1 MPLRRTPLLAGLAA
15 AILTTAPALAK
26 EKIAVFDFQLAN
38 LAQLPPTS
46 ADQARLPR
54 LSDMLRQE
62 LSDSGK
68 YEIVPI
74 TDKVKQEVAKA
85 APLRDCGGCAVDFA
99 KELGAD
105 TAVTGQIQKV
115 SDLILNINLYFKK
128 VDSDGAGDRDQRRHP
143 RRQRRFVQPRRQV
156 HREAQRAE
164 GIGLDALALPRT
176 LEARGSRMDQIETS
190 QASGMLDAL
199 LDRVEAGEKIVLLR
213 RGRIAGHLVPP
224 PASTDHGGAH
234 RAAEAIKAMAKGATL
249 GGIPIKDLIDDGR
262 R

>member
-1 MPLRRTPLLAGLAA
+1 MPLRRTSLMAGLAA
-15 AILTTAPALAK
+15 AILATAPALAK

-46 ADQARLPR
+46 ADKARLPR

-115 SDLILNINLYFKK
+115 SDLILNINLYFRK
-128 VDSDGAGDRDQRRHP
+128 VDSEAPETATSVDIRGDNDDSFNHG
-143 RRQRRFVQPRRQV
+143 V
-156 HREAQRAE
+156 
-164 GIGLDALALPRT
+164 
-176 LEARGSRMDQIETS
+176 
-190 QASGMLDAL
+190 
-199 LDRVEAGEKIVLLR
+199 KYIVKHNVLK
-213 RGRIAGHLVPP
+213 
-224 PASTDHGGAH
+224 
-234 RAAEAIKAMAKGATL
+234 E
-249 GGIPIKDLIDDGR
+249 
-262 R
+262 